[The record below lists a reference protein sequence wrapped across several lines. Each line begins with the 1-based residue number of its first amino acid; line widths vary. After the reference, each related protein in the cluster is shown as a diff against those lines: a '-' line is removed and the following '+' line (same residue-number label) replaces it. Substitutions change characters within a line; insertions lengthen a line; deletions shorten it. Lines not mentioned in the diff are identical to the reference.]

1 MECQHIKNGGLYFV
15 IILLGAVVYTDGTCT
30 FPSALT
36 GDWYSSNGGEL
47 TFTSNT
53 FSNFK
58 VASFGSF
65 TFSCELSSGT
75 QYVSSSEVFYVFALP
90 FVAYICMDLTAIS
103 GYKYRYYQA
112 TTQLKDAEYARL
124 KIYLN
129 NTVTVSDIST
139 ICELSDY
146 STLSYHM
153 LLKNNTIS
161 SQNIQCPDSFLGTFN
176 YTYDTGSGNLCA
188 ASSGLDVCTDKS
200 TMTFDYSLCSEI
212 QAYSAGGIVNCL
224 YSSTSGSATLLHVF
238 NLDSTTDESTYYRF
252 TCYVIET
259 INSVVYATQYP
270 QDCHYGQ
277 NATNVNA
284 TGGNLV
290 LTAESICVPET
301 VAAASI
307 GIYIAIVILLLIII
321 IAIIFAIYMWKKKK
335 EEEKRKKLEEEERRL
350 RQNTIREKI
359 ENPDLRPEMDLGL
372 PDDSKYNIDR
382 LIYSDDK
389 MVTPSNIEIE
399 RLRSQGFEGFDGFDD
414 DYMDDFTRQNMI
426 DASLFIDKRQ
436 RLDPI
441 DEMEG
446 SERGSA
452 SFMKRFKELARSRI
466 KRKKRKGGKS
476 KGKGKKKSKK
486 DADGNVVKKKKRLV
500 LDLGTID
507 AEDWESDEDFEGDE
521 NGEDDVNLPGQ
532 VEHLEGEMPSGNGG
546 IGPVL
551 AQRNVLANR
560 KVDQEPQ
567 GKKKKKKKKK
577 KECDTDDEDAQWVE
591 MDLEIATP
599 RLILPNLRPDNTE
612 TDQDNK
618 KKKGP
623 STLAPP
629 VTKRKSLSSLRS
641 FPSMRSAKVN
651 TWTQEQDLD
660 LPLFFEDPKLK
671 DLPPLQRVNRKK
683 NPKLWS
689 DILAKFGG
697 DLKLGNDPNRLRW
710 SESKW
715 RNLLEEL
722 YTDKKYF
729 DYMTKSAKH
738 NPAERDVV
746 GEANEGLGYLFDRA
760 NFWKEQEP
768 IPVRPPS
775 WRSHSFAHSASSPR
789 GKTPKKSKS
798 FVNSTSVKTTNDTV
812 SGESSE
818 GGSKENSSLQKDEL
832 SPNDSS
838 TLHKKKSK
846 LSREK
851 STINREKSNISKE
864 KSSLQREMSNVSKP
878 THSVRRERSFMDSP
892 KSSPS
897 NNNSPYDNS
906 KSNTPRAKKVH
917 LPNID
922 DANKVYKMDLMPKTP
937 LTQVRI
943 EIDREESML

>member
-1 MECQHIKNGGLYFV
+1 MECLHIKNGGLYFV

-75 QYVSSSEVFYVFALP
+75 QYVSSSEDT
-90 FVAYICMDLTAIS
+90 M
-103 GYKYRYYQA
+103 
-112 TTQLKDAEYARL
+112 
-124 KIYLN
+124 
-129 NTVTVSDIST
+129 TVSDIST

-153 LLKNNTIS
+153 LLKNKNRGYFESCFTNTIS
-161 SQNIQCPDSFLGTFN
+161 SQKIQCPDSFLGTFN

-252 TCYVIET
+252 TCYIHVLYSQSA
-259 INSVVYATQYP
+259 INNLQLMKYP

-399 RLRSQGFEGFDGFDD
+399 RLRSQGFE
-414 DYMDDFTRQNMI
+414 I

-832 SPNDSS
+832 SPNDNS

-906 KSNTPRAKKVH
+906 KSNTPRVKKVH

>member
-1 MECQHIKNGGLYFV
+1 MECQHIKNGGLYF
-15 IILLGAVVYTDGTCT
+15 IFILLVAVVCSEGACT
-30 FPSALT
+30 FPSALN

-58 VASFGSF
+58 VASFGTF
-65 TFSCELSSGT
+65 TFTCEMSSGT

-90 FVAYICMDLTAIS
+90 FVAYICMDLTALS

-129 NTVTVSDIST
+129 NTVTVSDINT
-139 ICELSDY
+139 ICELTDY

-161 SQNIQCPDSFLGTFN
+161 SQKIQCPDSFLGTFN

-200 TMTFDYSLCSEI
+200 TMTFDYSLCSET

-238 NLDSTTDESTYYRF
+238 NLDSTTDETTYYRF

-335 EEEKRKKLEEEERRL
+335 EEEKRKKMEEEERRL
-350 RQNTIREKI
+350 RQNTIREKR

-426 DASLFIDKRQ
+426 DASLFMDKRQ

-507 AEDWESDEDFEGDE
+507 AEDWESDEDFDGDE
-521 NGEDDVNLPGQ
+521 NGDDDVNLPGQ
-532 VEHLEGEMPSGNGG
+532 VEHLEGEMPSANGG

-551 AQRNVLANR
+551 SQRNVLANR

-567 GKKKKKKKKK
+567 GKKKKKKNKKK
-577 KECDTDDEDAQWVE
+577 
-591 MDLEIATP
+591 
-599 RLILPNLRPDNTE
+599 
-612 TDQDNK
+612 K

-651 TWTQEQDLD
+651 NWTKEQDLD

-746 GEANEGLGYLFDRA
+746 GEANEGLGYLLDRA

-812 SGESSE
+812 SGESS
-818 GGSKENSSLQKDEL
+818 GGDSKGNSSLQKEEL
-832 SPNDSS
+832 SPNDIS
-838 TLHKKKSK
+838 TLHREKSK

-851 STINREKSNISKE
+851 SMINREKSNISKE
-864 KSSLQREMSNVSKP
+864 KSSPQREVSNVSKP

-897 NNNSPYDNS
+897 TNNSPFDNS

-917 LPNID
+917 LPNIE

-943 EIDREESML
+943 DIDREESML